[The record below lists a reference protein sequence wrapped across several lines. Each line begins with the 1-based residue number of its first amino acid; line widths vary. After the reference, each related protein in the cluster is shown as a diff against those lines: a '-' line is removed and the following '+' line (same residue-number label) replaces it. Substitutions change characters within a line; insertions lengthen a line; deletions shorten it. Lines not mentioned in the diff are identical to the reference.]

1 MVNDIVDTQAWRPG
15 IELFAIFWWSG
26 YAQVLADV
34 SEGDIRDDVDL
45 ESFKL
50 TYDEVYQ
57 LDNDRTPTSNGN
69 NLPIRPFVRLKTF
82 GTDDP
87 NQRNHV

>member
-1 MVNDIVDTQAWRPG
+1 MVNDIVDAQAWRPG
-15 IELFAIFWWSG
+15 IELFAILWWSG
-26 YAQVLADV
+26 YAQGSAEVA
-34 SEGDIRDDVDL
+34 EGDFRNEAHL
-45 ESFKL
+45 GSFKL

-69 NLPIRPFVRLKTF
+69 NLSIRPFVCLKAF
-82 GTDDP
+82 GTDDS